1 MICMGYVPGAG
12 ALPDICAWLPGD
24 ARHLRASAY
33 IYIYIYIS
41 RLMVV
46 SREAK
51 EKVPR
56 DERT

>member
-33 IYIYIYIS
+33 IYIYIYIKTHGSES
-41 RLMVV
+41 RGQGEST
-46 SREAK
+46 SR
-51 EKVPR
+51 
-56 DERT
+56 